1 MTMKLIRA
9 PFVVLLMAGLF
20 ASCAPS
26 TVPFTNFT
34 VFTEELRGTLEGAGI
49 PLSKVQFYNDKPIAM
64 KRQGVN
70 ANDISVDAE
79 GQISIQNGKTVQTI
93 NVRPFTP
100 GVVMSSNPGS
110 LNVSFDDTQKDRE
123 GMRFN
128 LQGNQYVLE
137 SMDGPKMLYNGN
149 TFEMQTGVGAR
160 LFVSK
165 DLLNQVNR
173 QNETQKGR
181 KVGN

>member
-1 MTMKLIRA
+1 MKLNKSLLCTLL
-9 PFVVLLMAGLF
+9 VVGLLTA
-20 ASCAPS
+20 CAPS

-34 VFTEELRGTLEGAGI
+34 VFTEELRGDLENAGI
-49 PLSKVQFYNDKPIAM
+49 PLSKVQFYNDKPIAI
-64 KRQGVN
+64 KRQGIN
-70 ANDISVDAE
+70 PNDISVDAE

-100 GVVMSSNPGS
+100 GVIMSSDRGS
-110 LNVSFDDTQKDRE
+110 LNVSFDDTQKDRQ
-123 GMRFN
+123 GMRFL
-128 LQGNQYVLE
+128 LQGNQYFLE
-137 SMDGPKMLYNGN
+137 TQDDSKFVYNNN
-149 TFEMQTGVGAR
+149 TFDMQMGVGSR

-181 KVGN
+181 KVGGN

>member
-1 MTMKLIRA
+1 MKLTKSL
-9 PFVVLLMAGLF
+9 FVALLVAGGLV
-20 ASCAPS
+20 ACAPS

-34 VFTEELRGTLEGAGI
+34 VFTENLRADLESAGI
-49 PLSKVQFYNDKPIAM
+49 PLSKVQFYNDKPILI
-64 KRQGVN
+64 KRQGIN
-70 ANDISVDAE
+70 PNDISVDAE

-100 GVVMSSNPGS
+100 GVVMNSGGGAI
-110 LNVSFDDTQKDRE
+110 NVSFDDTQKDRE
-123 GMRFN
+123 GMRFI
-128 LQGNQYVLE
+128 LQGNQYYLE
-137 SMDGPKMLYNGN
+137 TIDNSKFQYNGN
-149 TFEMQTGVGAR
+149 TFDMQTGVGSR

-181 KVGN
+181 KVGQ

>member
-1 MTMKLIRA
+1 MKFINSLSI
-9 PFVVLLMAGLF
+9 VLLIAGGLL
-20 ASCAPS
+20 SCAPS

-34 VFTEELRGTLEGAGI
+34 AFTENLRADLESAGI
-49 PLSKVQFYNDKPIAM
+49 PLSKVQFYNDKPILI

-70 ANDISVDAE
+70 PNDISVDAE

-100 GVVMSSNPGS
+100 GVVISNDQGS

-123 GMRFN
+123 GMRFI
-128 LQGNQYVLE
+128 LQGNQYYLE
-137 SMDGPKMLYNGN
+137 TIDNTKFLYNGN
-149 TFEMQTGVGAR
+149 TFDLQTGAGAR

-181 KVGN
+181 KVGQ

>member
-1 MTMKLIRA
+1 MKLAKA
-9 PFVVLLMAGLF
+9 PLLVILF
-20 ASCAPS
+20 AVCLSACAPS

-34 VFTEELRGTLEGAGI
+34 VFTEDLRGTLESAGI
-49 PLSKVQFYNDKPIAM
+49 PLAKVQFYNDKPITI
-64 KRQGVN
+64 KRQGTN

-100 GVVMSSNPGS
+100 GVVMSSTAGS
-110 LNVSFDDTQKDRE
+110 INVSFDDTQKDKQ
-123 GMRFN
+123 GMHFI
-128 LQGNQYVLE
+128 LQGNQYYIE
-137 SMDGPKMLYNGN
+137 TMDGNKFSYNGN
-149 TFEMQTGVGAR
+149 VFDIPAGTGSR

-181 KVGN
+181 RVGGGQ

>member
-1 MTMKLIRA
+1 MKLTKSLIIT
-9 PFVVLLMAGLF
+9 LIAGFCLS
-20 ASCAPS
+20 ACAPS

-34 VFTEELRGTLEGAGI
+34 VFTEQLRTDLEGAGI
-49 PLSKVQFYNDKPIAM
+49 PLSKVQFYNDKPVAI
-64 KRQGVN
+64 KRQGIN
-70 ANDISVDAE
+70 ANDINVDAE

-100 GVVMSSNPGS
+100 GVVMSNGGGS
-110 LNVSFDDTQKDRE
+110 INVSFDDTQKDRQ
-123 GMRFN
+123 GMRFI

-137 SMDGPKMLYNGN
+137 TIDANKMSYNDN
-149 TFEMQTGVGAR
+149 TFDLQSGVGAR

-181 KVGN
+181 RVGQ

>member
-1 MTMKLIRA
+1 MKLTKA
-9 PFVVLLMAGLF
+9 LLSTFLMVGLLS
-20 ASCAPS
+20 ACAPS

-34 VFTEELRGTLEGAGI
+34 VFTEELRGDLENAGI
-49 PLSKVQFYNDKPIAM
+49 PLSKVQFYNDKPIAIR
-64 KRQGVN
+64 RQGIN
-70 ANDISVDAE
+70 PNDISVDAE

-100 GVVMSSNPGS
+100 GVVMSSDGGS

-123 GMRFN
+123 GMRFL
-128 LQGNQYVLE
+128 LQGKQYFLE
-137 SMDGPKMLYNGN
+137 TMDDSKFLYNRN
-149 TFEMQTGVGAR
+149 TFEMQMGAGTR

-173 QNETQKGR
+173 QSETQKGR

>member
-1 MTMKLIRA
+1 MKITKSLSI
-9 PFVVLLMAGLF
+9 VLLIAGGLL
-20 ASCAPS
+20 SCAPS

-34 VFTEELRGTLEGAGI
+34 AFTENLRADLESAGI
-49 PLSKVQFYNDKPIAM
+49 PLSKVQFYNDKPILIR
-64 KRQGVN
+64 RQGVN
-70 ANDISVDAE
+70 PNDISVDAE

-100 GVVMSSNPGS
+100 GVAMSDAEGA

-123 GMRFN
+123 GMRFI
-128 LQGNQYVLE
+128 LQGNQYYLE
-137 SMDGPKMLYNGN
+137 TIDNSKFLYNGN
-149 TFEMQTGVGAR
+149 TFDLQTGVGAR

-181 KVGN
+181 KVGQ

>member
-1 MTMKLIRA
+1 MKLNKSFFA
-9 PFVVLLMAGLF
+9 ALLVAALF

-34 VFTEELRGTLEGAGI
+34 VFTEDLRGTLESAGI
-49 PLSKVQFYNDKPIAM
+49 PLSKVQFYNDKPIM
-64 KRQGVN
+64 IKRQGVN

-100 GVVMSSNPGS
+100 GVVMSNTGGS
-110 LNVSFDDTQKDRE
+110 LNVSFDDTQKDKQ
-123 GMRFN
+123 GMHFI
-128 LQGNQYVLE
+128 LQGNQYYLE
-137 SMDGPKMLYNGN
+137 TMDDSKFMYNGS
-149 TFEMQTGVGAR
+149 TFDIQTGVGAR

-165 DLLNQVNR
+165 DLLNQINR

-181 KVGN
+181 RVGGQ

>member
-1 MTMKLIRA
+1 MKLVKA
-9 PFVVLLMAGLF
+9 PVFVLLFSVCMA
-20 ASCAPS
+20 ACAPA

-34 VFTEELRGTLEGAGI
+34 VFTEDLRGTLEAAGI
-49 PLSKVQFYNDKPIAM
+49 NLSKVQFYNDKPVMI
-64 KRQGVN
+64 KRQGTS

-100 GVVMSSNPGS
+100 GVVMSKTGS
-110 LNVSFDDTQKDRE
+110 SINVSFDDTQKDKQ
-123 GMRFN
+123 GMHFI
-128 LQGNQYVLE
+128 LQGNQYFLE
-137 SMDGPKMLYNGN
+137 TADNNKFEYNGS
-149 TFEMQTGVGAR
+149 TFDIQTGVGAR

-181 KVGN
+181 KVGGN

>member
-1 MTMKLIRA
+1 MKLTKSVFAI
-9 PFVVLLMAGLF
+9 LLVAAALLN
-20 ASCAPS
+20 SCAPS

-34 VFTEELRGTLEGAGI
+34 VFTEDLRGTLEGAGI
-49 PLSKVQFYNDKPIAM
+49 SINKVQFYNDKPIM
-64 KRQGVN
+64 IKRQGVN

-100 GVVMSSNPGS
+100 GVIMSTTAGS
-110 LNVSFDDTQKDRE
+110 LNVSFDDTQKDKK
-123 GMRFN
+123 GMHFI
-128 LQGNQYVLE
+128 LQGNQYYLE
-137 SMDGPKMLYNGN
+137 TVDNTKFMYNGN
-149 TFEMQTGVGAR
+149 TFDIQTGVGTR

-173 QNETQKGR
+173 QSETQKGR
-181 KVGN
+181 RVGGQ